1 MAPPSQ
7 ASILLDLAQS
17 AVIFRD
23 ADGETGYATIE
34 VGTRQETWP
43 LRSRGFRN
51 WLATRFIASEGNVPG
66 RQGLSDALDALEARA
81 RYEGAIEPVYV
92 RVAPGPGATIIVD
105 LVDEDWHAVHITPD
119 GWAVTSAS
127 PAKFRRARGMQA
139 LPMPTHGGSLIR
151 LTDFV
156 NVKDEDDWMLLVGWL
171 LAALRP
177 VGPYPTLVLSG
188 EQGSAKS
195 TTARVLRRLVDPNV
209 APLRCE
215 PREARDLAISANNA
229 WLINLD
235 NVSHL
240 QPWLS
245 DALCRLATGGGF
257 STRQL
262 YEDETEKIFASQ
274 RPVVLNAIESVAT
287 RPDLIDRSLLIDLPT
302 ISEEARRAEAE
313 FWAAFD
319 AVHPALLGALFD
331 VLSQA
336 LRQLPLV
343 SLPTLPRMA
352 DFATWITAAE
362 SGLGWTAGHF
372 LRAYTRSRGDANV
385 LAVDAS
391 VIGPVLLEC
400 VAAACFTA
408 AQWEGTAADLLEY
421 LIAVAGD
428 ALPKSREWPKT
439 PRALSGELR
448 RLAPALRATGMEVLL
463 PDAKRRQADR
473 SRRRLIRLG
482 PASVAAQPSTP
493 SESSMPPSTTGADV
507 NDSGAFAS
515 PDAVDGVDG
524 RTDGVDEAGA
534 TPSTRNPATDL
545 GSDDVDGVDGRAGDS
560 AAADGEQWR

>member
-1 MAPPSQ
+1 MPLPSQ
-7 ASILLDLAQS
+7 ASILLGLAQS
-17 AVIFRD
+17 AAIFRD
-23 ADGETGYATIE
+23 ADGETSYGTIQ
-34 VGTRQETWP
+34 VGNRQETWP

-51 WLATRFIASEGNVPG
+51 WLATRFIASEGKVPG

-81 RYEGAIEPVYV
+81 RYEGGIEPVYV
-92 RVAPGPGATIIVD
+92 RVAPGPGATIVVD
-105 LVDEDWHAVHITPD
+105 LVDDGWNVVHITPD
-119 GWAVTSAS
+119 GWTVTSMPS
-127 PAKFRRARGMQA
+127 AKFRRARGMQA
-139 LPMPTHGGSLIR
+139 LPMPIHGGSLIR

-156 NVKDEDDWMLLVGWL
+156 NVKDEDDWMLIIGWL

-257 STRQL
+257 ATRQL
-262 YEDETEKIFASQ
+262 YEDETEKIFSSQ

-313 FWAAFD
+313 FWAAFE

-352 DFATWITAAE
+352 DFATWVTAAE
-362 SGLGWTAGHF
+362 PGLGWTTGGF

-400 VAAACFTA
+400 VAAACLTA
-408 AQWEGTAADLLEY
+408 PQWEGTAAELLDY

-428 ALPKSREWPKT
+428 ALPKTRDWPKT

-448 RLAPALRATGMEVLL
+448 RLAPALRAVGVEVTL
-463 PDAKRRQADR
+463 PDKKNREPGG
-473 SRRRLIRLG
+473 SRRRVIRLW
-482 PASVAAQPSTP
+482 PREIAARPSQPSRP
-493 SESSMPPSTTGADV
+493 SRQDGEV
-507 NDSGAFAS
+507 NDGGTFSAPAG
-515 PDAVDGVDG
+515 PGWDGQGDG
-524 RTDGVDEAGA
+524 RDDQLSQPSRANSASDQVSDERDGW
-534 TPSTRNPATDL
+534 
-545 GSDDVDGVDGRAGDS
+545 DGRAGDS
-560 AAADGEQWR
+560 TAEEGDAWR